1 MTQPS
6 LDDPVQY
13 LKGVG
18 PYRAGQLEKLGITT
32 VGHLL
37 THYPR
42 RYEDRSTMRPV
53 SLAGFAELETVSGTI
68 VSVSERHVRKNL
80 SILQVGISD
89 GTGVLFGIWFNQPYL
104 KQRFRRGDR
113 VIFSGRIER
122 KFGRM
127 QIENP
132 EYEELDSDDDESIHT
147 SRIVPI
153 YRLTEGLSQKVLR
166 SIMKTAVDRFSPLVQ
181 DFLDSEIR
189 EKRELPGLESS
200 VGQIHFPSSLDD
212 LERARKRLVFDE
224 LFMIQTGLAV
234 TKHARGSVDKG
245 FRHLPDGE
253 AVESFRRS
261 LPYRLTGAQER
272 VYCEIRGDMERQEPM
287 NRLLQGDVG
296 SGKTV
301 VAAMALLKAAVSG
314 HQGALMAPT
323 EILAEQHFI
332 NLNDLLGRAGVRV
345 ALLVSGLPK
354 RQKDLTLS
362 ALAAG
367 EIDVVIGTHALIQ
380 QDVEFHSLGLAV
392 VDEQH
397 RFGVRQRATLVGKGS
412 TPDVLVMTATPI
424 PRTLA
429 LTLYGDLDYSVIDE
443 MPPGR
448 KPVVTQCLPEDK
460 KRRGYA
466 FVKDQVLAGRQA
478 FVVCP
483 LIEESERLQ
492 AEAATALA
500 ERLRRQVFRGLEVSL
515 LHGRMSTEEKESVM
529 KAFRGGSSHVLVS
542 TSVVEVGVDVPN
554 ATVMLIEGAERFG
567 LSQLHQLRGRVG
579 RSHEQSFCF
588 LVASL
593 VSEDTRKRME
603 VLESTTDGFK
613 IAEADLEI
621 RGPGEFFGT
630 RQHGMPDLKIANP
643 LKDYPTLVEAR
654 EEAFLLVSR
663 DPVLSDPAHAVL
675 AKKLREVFPEGMGLV
690 TVS

>member
-6 LDDPVQY
+6 LGDPVQY

-18 PYRAGQLEKLGITT
+18 PYRAKQLEKLGITT
-32 VGHLL
+32 VGSLL
-37 THYPR
+37 THYPK
-42 RYEDRSTMRPV
+42 RYEDRSTMRPI
-53 SLAGFAELETVSGTI
+53 SLAGFADVETVSGAI

-104 KQRFRRGDR
+104 KHRFRRGDR

-122 KFGRM
+122 KFGHV

-132 EYEELDSDDDESIHT
+132 EYEELDSEDDESIHT

-153 YRLTEGLSQKVLR
+153 YGLTEGLSQKVLR
-166 SIMKTAVDRFSPLVQ
+166 SLMKSAVDRFSSLVP
-181 DFLDSEIR
+181 DFLDGDIR
-189 EKRELPGLESS
+189 ERRALPDLPSS
-200 VGQIHFPSSLDD
+200 VGQVHFPSSMDE
-212 LERARKRLVFDE
+212 LEPSRKRLVFDE
-224 LFMIQTGLAV
+224 LFMIQVGLAV
-234 TKHARGSVDKG
+234 TKRARGSLNKG
-245 FRHLPDGE
+245 FRHLPDGAALE
-253 AVESFRRS
+253 AFRQC
-261 LPYRLTGAQER
+261 LPYRLTTAQDR
-272 VYCEIRGDMERQEPM
+272 VYDEIRRDMERGEPM

-301 VAAMALLKAAVSG
+301 VAAMALLKAVCSG

-332 NLNDLLGRAGVRV
+332 NLNELLGGAGVRV

-354 RQKDLTLS
+354 RQKDLALS

-380 QDVEFHSLGLAV
+380 RDVEFFSLGLAV

-397 RFGVRQRATLVGKGS
+397 RFGVRQRATLVSKGR

-448 KPVVTQCLPEDK
+448 KPVVTQHLPEDR
-460 KRRGYA
+460 KRRGYS
-466 FVKDQVLAGRQA
+466 FVKDQVTAGRQA

-492 AEAATALA
+492 AEAATILA
-500 ERLRRQVFRGLEVSL
+500 ERLRRQVLRGLNVAL
-515 LHGRMSTEEKESVM
+515 LHGRMTTEEKESVM
-529 KAFRGGSSHVLVS
+529 KQFRDGSSHVLVS
-542 TSVVEVGVDVPN
+542 TSVIEVGVDIPN

-579 RSHEQSFCF
+579 RSAEQSFCF
-588 LVASL
+588 LVSSSL
-593 VSEDTRKRME
+593 SEEARKRME
-603 VLESTTDGFK
+603 VMESTSDGFK

-643 LKDYPTLVEAR
+643 LKDYPVLLEAR
-654 EEAFLLVSR
+654 EEAFALVSR
-663 DPVLSDPAHAVL
+663 DPALSDAAHAAL
-675 AKKLREVFPEGMGLV
+675 AVKLREVFPEGMGLV